1 MSQRIT
7 VLWLG
12 VAAACA
18 VAARPLAACAFTPAE
33 LDAAALV
40 AKRGAARPTRT
51 LASNR
56 IGGRDN
62 GTRESAAVQ
71 RYIVSHLKHYG
82 AGLNSAA
89 RGDAAYRQPFVEN
102 GQRGTNLVAVLRGR
116 ELPDEYVFVGGHYD
130 HLGTRSDA
138 QGHCSRS
145 NPPGGEVCNGAT
157 DNAAGTAAV
166 LAIGRA
172 LRRLPTAPRRSVV
185 LALWDAEEDS
195 LLGSLHYV
203 NNPLVPLA
211 QTVAYVNLDVLGAVL
226 LPSLRNS
233 SFAVGSETGGAVLR
247 AAVAAAAATEP
258 ALQLRPFSFVF
269 GQLRSD
275 YANFVAH
282 DVPTVFF
289 ADSTGGCYH
298 TVGDDISIVDFPKLG
313 RQSAVAFRTTVAL
326 AEQTEVP
333 SFAPA
338 NPNLAVYEDAV
349 SLGQTLDAALPDDL
363 PLFDAAAQK
372 LITSSAAQVEQMLAD
387 GPDQFDGP
395 DIITVLTSAAAL
407 INELTEMGC
416 RRY

>member
-1 MSQRIT
+1 MAQRIT
-7 VLWLG
+7 FLLLG

-18 VAARPLAACAFTPAE
+18 VAQPQAARAFTPAE

-40 AKRGAARPTRT
+40 AKRGAARPLRT

-56 IGGRDN
+56 IAGRDN

-71 RYIVSHLKHYG
+71 RYLIGRLKHVG
-82 AGLNSAA
+82 AGLNGAT

-102 GQRGTNLVAVLRGR
+102 GQRGTNLFAVVRGR
-116 ELPDEYVFVGGHYD
+116 ELPDEYVFVGGHFD
-130 HLGTRSDA
+130 HLGTRSNA

-145 NPPGGEVCNGAT
+145 IAPGGEICPGAT
-157 DNAAGTAAV
+157 DNAAGSAAV
-166 LAIGRA
+166 LAVGRA
-172 LRRLPTAPRRSVV
+172 LRRLPTPPRRSVV
-185 LALWDAEEDS
+185 LALWDAEEDG

-233 SFAVGSETGGAVLR
+233 SFAVGSETGGALLR
-247 AAVAAAAATEP
+247 AAVDAAAATEP
-258 ALQLRPFSFVF
+258 MLQLRPFSFVF

-313 RQSAVAFRTTVAL
+313 RQSAVAFRTTVTL
-326 AEQTEVP
+326 AEQAAVP
-333 SFAPA
+333 PFTAP

-363 PLFDAAAQK
+363 ALFSGSAQA
-372 LITSSAAQVEQMLAD
+372 LITGRAAQVEQMLAD
-387 GPDQFDGP
+387 GPDQFDGA
-395 DIITVLTSAAAL
+395 DIGTVLNSAVEL
-407 INELTEMGC
+407 INELTDMGC
-416 RRY
+416 RRF